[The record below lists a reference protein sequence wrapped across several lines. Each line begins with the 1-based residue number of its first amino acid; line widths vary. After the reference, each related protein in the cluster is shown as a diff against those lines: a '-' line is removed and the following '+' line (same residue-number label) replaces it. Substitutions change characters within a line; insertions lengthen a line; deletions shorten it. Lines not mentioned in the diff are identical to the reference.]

1 LVSVKDFE
9 SACLTL
15 YLDREMVTKTHCPGC
30 YGADFGPPLIWKS
43 QPVVLNYRFNS
54 AEEAQS
60 VPRRDMEIR
69 QCMNCGLIFNTT
81 LDESIIPYDDRYE
94 NRQSYSPSFSALMT
108 DTAMRLTDRFILR
121 QGLVMEVGCGKGEFL
136 KLICNYAGARGL
148 GYDTSCDED
157 TTCQQSQVRFFKRYA
172 TSGDVI
178 GKVDAVICRHVVEH
192 VSMIGSFMRLIADI
206 STKGDSR
213 VVYVETPAWEWIVE
227 NVAFWDVFYEHCNYF
242 SMPTLR
248 HLAMLAGMEVLDHR
262 RIFGGQYQA
271 LELRRA
277 WNLHTPLAPG
287 VTKGA
292 ALSDFAGCITAARKR
307 LKAQLI
313 AAGAAK
319 GWAIWG
325 AGAKGAS
332 LSTAFP
338 ELPPRLVVDSNPAK
352 QGSYIPGSNIPVI
365 APDDFRIG
373 SVSVIVIAN
382 PNYSIEISATMAL
395 HGHKPQLLII

>member
-1 LVSVKDFE
+1 
-9 SACLTL
+9 
-15 YLDREMVTKTHCPGC
+15 
-30 YGADFGPPLIWKS
+30 
-43 QPVVLNYRFNS
+43 
-54 AEEAQS
+54 
-60 VPRRDMEIR
+60 
-69 QCMNCGLIFNTT
+69 
-81 LDESIIPYDDRYE
+81 
-94 NRQSYSPSFSALMT
+94 
-108 DTAMRLTDRFILR
+108 
-121 QGLVMEVGCGKGEFL
+121 
-136 KLICNYAGARGL
+136 
-148 GYDTSCDED
+148 
-157 TTCQQSQVRFFKRYA
+157 
-172 TSGDVI
+172 
-178 GKVDAVICRHVVEH
+178 
-192 VSMIGSFMRLIADI
+192 
-206 STKGDSR
+206 
-213 VVYVETPAWEWIVE
+213 
-227 NVAFWDVFYEHCNYF
+227 
-242 SMPTLR
+242 
-248 HLAMLAGMEVLDHR
+248 
-262 RIFGGQYQA
+262 
-271 LELRRA
+271 
-277 WNLHTPLAPG
+277 LAPG